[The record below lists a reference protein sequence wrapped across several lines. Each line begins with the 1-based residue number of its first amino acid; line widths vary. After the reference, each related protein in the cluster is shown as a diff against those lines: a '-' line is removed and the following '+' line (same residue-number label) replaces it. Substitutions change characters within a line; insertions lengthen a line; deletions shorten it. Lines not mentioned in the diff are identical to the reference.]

1 MTTKPVL
8 GISGCLTG
16 SAVRFDGGHKRM
28 SFVMDELAQWVN
40 FRPVCPEMAI
50 GLPTPRP
57 ALRLIMTTS
66 GETQMRFSHAPHEDV
81 TQKMADFTA
90 DFCRKSAIS
99 PGLSSALNP
108 QAAAWNACGCMMKTA
123 TGAARRGSGCS
134 PPPSLKPGRGCPL
147 KRTDACTIRC
157 CVKTLS
163 NVFCPARTERAA

>member
-28 SFVMDELAQWVN
+28 GFVMDELAQWVS

-57 ALRLIMTTS
+57 AIRLTLTDS
-66 GETQMRFSHAPHEDV
+66 GETQLRFSKPPHDDI

-90 DFCRKSAIS
+90 DYLPKIGDLSGFIVCAKSPS
-99 PGLSSALNP
+99 
-108 QAAAWNACGCMMKTA
+108 CGM
-123 TGAARRGSGCS
+123 
-134 PPPSLKPGRGCPL
+134 
-147 KRTDACTIRC
+147 
-157 CVKTLS
+157 
-163 NVFCPARTERAA
+163 ER